1 MKYED
6 AAVATLYYRTERELM
21 SVSLRCSVELWP
33 PGGDK
38 PPESEYAAVI
48 GRKYFTIKMGLDVFG
63 GERCDL
69 ILASL
74 SAPRSVGEQRRK
86 RGHTNR

>member
-1 MKYED
+1 MF
-6 AAVATLYYRTERELM
+6 V

-74 SAPRSVGEQRRK
+74 SAPRSVGEQRSRETWAHK
-86 RGHTNR
+86 PVKIGKNENI